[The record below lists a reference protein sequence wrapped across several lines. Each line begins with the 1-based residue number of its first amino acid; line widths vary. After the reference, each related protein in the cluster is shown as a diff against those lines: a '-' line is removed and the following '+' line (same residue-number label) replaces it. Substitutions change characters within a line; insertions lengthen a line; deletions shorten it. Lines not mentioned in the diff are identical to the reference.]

1 MAGPNDKD
9 IEKVLMEYLGTAARG
24 MVGPAVEG
32 IKGVK
37 KVITDMTSQITG
49 DKISDFFGFIDE
61 GYRSIAKSMG
71 QGNAFVNDIKV
82 NLANAASQMSGL
94 GLSAKES
101 YEKAA
106 KMNQEY
112 VEYTGRNARLTG
124 DVFKQLQSVNEVTG
138 KSTKDISESFLKAGI
153 SLEKTDETLAK
164 ALNQAKAIGASGE
177 IASKKMLDNLGAM
190 DKFSFQGGIDGLA
203 KMSAQAT
210 AMNVN
215 MEKVLQKADELLDPE
230 KAIETAAALQRLG
243 VTQSE
248 LLDPMRLMNLAQND
262 PAELQKQMVNLSKEF
277 VHMNE
282 QGKIEVMPGGREK
295 LKLVAQQLGLSADE
309 MTRMAK
315 SSFELDEKMKSIKF
329 PDIATDEQ
337 KQMFANMAK
346 LSKDGTYKIDIDGQE
361 VGLEEAM
368 QKALTDPEYM
378 QQLEEAGKPKSM
390 EEIAKEQLDLDR
402 QQLAATLSIA
412 ESMGGQ
418 LATSK
423 NILSIQG
430 TFERGQRLVGETARA
445 AIKPGGTRESYDEII
460 NAAIKAIGNLKNPSE
475 ALKEFYGTSKNA
487 LKGVIDPESGK
498 KEYQKG
504 MNDLEKYFNSQPIY
518 RISTDSI
525 KELRDAI
532 NGTITDGN
540 DLLKSKDGTIRL
552 LPEDSIIAGTGIE
565 KIMDLAEG
573 GGKKL
578 IENTKELAKNA
589 NSLTID
595 KLEGIQNSS
604 FANQVA
610 KFGELTK
617 NTTSDILQ
625 KNLEGKTQTEK
636 TNEKIENPSGTITL
650 NFNFTADS
658 NSAQFADKIVDM
670 FKNNTELQQ
679 TVVSSIAKV
688 STGQGTYSTEN
699 FNLLGQPSGRM
710 SNV

>member
-1 MAGPNDKD
+1 MGGPNDKD
-9 IEKVLMEYLGTAARG
+9 IEKLLKEYLSTAALG

-49 DKISDFFGFIDE
+49 DKISDFFGLIDE

-82 NLANAASQMSGL
+82 NLANAALQMSGL

-475 ALKEFYGTSKNA
+475 AIKEFYGTSKNA

-504 MNDLEKYFNSQPIY
+504 MNDLEKYFNSQPIFK
-518 RISTDSI
+518 ISEESI
-525 KELRDAI
+525 EKLKEAI
-532 NGTITDGN
+532 NGPITNGN

-679 TVVSSIAKV
+679 TVVKSIVQVSS
-688 STGQGTYSTEN
+688 GQGTYSTET
-699 FNLLGQPSGRM
+699 FNSLGQPRGRM

>member
-1 MAGPNDKD
+1 MGGPNDKD
-9 IEKVLMEYLGTAARG
+9 IEKLLKEYLGTAAAG

-504 MNDLEKYFNSQPIY
+504 MNDLEKYFNSQPIF

-679 TVVSSIAKV
+679 TVVKSIVQVSS
-688 STGQGTYSTEN
+688 GQGTYSTET
-699 FNLLGQPSGRM
+699 FNSLGQPRGRM

>member
-1 MAGPNDKD
+1 MGGPNDKD
-9 IEKVLMEYLGTAARG
+9 IEKLLKEYLGTAAAG

-49 DKISDFFGFIDE
+49 DKISDFFGLIDE

-475 ALKEFYGTSKNA
+475 AIKEFYGTSKNA

-504 MNDLEKYFNSQPIY
+504 MNDLEKYFNSQPIF

-679 TVVSSIAKV
+679 TVVKSIVQVSS
-688 STGQGTYSTEN
+688 GQGTYSTET
-699 FNLLGQPSGRM
+699 FNSLGQPRGRM